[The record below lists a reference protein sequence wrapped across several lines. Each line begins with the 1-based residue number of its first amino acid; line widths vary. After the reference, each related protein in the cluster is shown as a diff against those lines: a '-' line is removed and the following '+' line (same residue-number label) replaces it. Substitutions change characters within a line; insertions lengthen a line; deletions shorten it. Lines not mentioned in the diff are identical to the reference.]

1 MDNVVVI
8 DGEIRLQN
16 VIDGDADLTEV
27 IDGSAYPV
35 LRVSDG
41 GTADYERLINKP
53 KIESVVLIG
62 DKSFEDLGLEELS
75 GEDLIRILT

>member
-1 MDNVVVI
+1 MDNIVVI
-8 DGEIRLQN
+8 DGDVSLQN
-16 VIDGDADLTEV
+16 V
-27 IDGSAYPV
+27 IDGSAYPI

-41 GTADYERLINKP
+41 GTADYERLINIP

-75 GEDLIRILT
+75 GEDLIRILR